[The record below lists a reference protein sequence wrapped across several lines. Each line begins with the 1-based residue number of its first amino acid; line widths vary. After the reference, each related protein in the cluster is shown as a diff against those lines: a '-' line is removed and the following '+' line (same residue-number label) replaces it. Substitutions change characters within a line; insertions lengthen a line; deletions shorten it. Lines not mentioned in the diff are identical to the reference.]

1 MVKEAKI
8 SVILTSYNKA
18 NSVGKAIESVL
29 NQTSGNWELFI
40 MDDNSNQETVSVIN
54 KYTKDKRIVYYNSH
68 IQDSER
74 FKTTRYATL
83 INTVIPKTTGKYIT
97 YLTDDN
103 LFLPNR
109 FQIMVELMERFPSIE
124 IVYSQQLIKWL
135 DENGQVK
142 KEMVRYTKGVLT
154 NASEKVDHCSIMH
167 TRSLLD
173 KVIGE
178 FGSYWDDNPAYWL
191 CGDAAFWNRLTKF
204 ASFFPLPKTL
214 DISIKS
220 TDSFQRLYTYLP
232 ENIPDGTLI
241 KGPNTDIFII
251 ENQERRKI
259 FPDVFTKLK
268 YEINKVVNIPDPFV
282 FKYTEGPS
290 VEMNQ
295 MPNQRLIKAKD
306 HPKVY
311 YIQNNQKYPI
321 KSEKVFHDYKFE
333 FAKIIIVDEEV
344 LTALP
349 EGLPIEEIENT
360 NIIPDGVLFN
370 LNSDFYL
377 SIHNRLHPIDGLVAN
392 KLNLPVINPVN
403 VGASFLAK
411 FKKGEPISW
420 HLPFKK

>member
-1 MVKEAKI
+1 MKPIV
-8 SVILTSYNKA
+8 SVIFTSYNKPVT
-18 NSVGKAIESVL
+18 VGKAIESVL
-29 NQTSGNWELFI
+29 NQTFGNWELFI

-74 FKTTRYATL
+74 FKTTRYAVL
-83 INTVIPKTTGKYIT
+83 INEALPKAAGKYIT

-103 LFLPNR
+103 IFLPDR
-109 FQIMVELMERFPSIE
+109 FKIMVDVLEKYPNIK

-135 DENGQVK
+135 DENGQLK

-173 KVIGE
+173 EIIEE
-178 FGSYWDDNPAYWL
+178 FGSYWDDNPVYWF

-220 TDSFQRLYTYLP
+220 TDSFQRLFSYLP
-232 ENIPDGTLI
+232 EKIPDGTLI
-241 KGPNTDIFII
+241 KGPSTEVYII
-251 ENQERRKI
+251 DQQERRKI
-259 FPDVFTKLK
+259 LPDVFYRLK
-268 YEINKVVNIPDPFV
+268 YEKNKVVNIPDPFV
-282 FKYTEGPS
+282 FKYKEGQS
-290 VEMNQ
+290 VDLNL
-295 MPNQRLIKAKD
+295 MPNQRLIKEKN
-306 HPKVY
+306 HSKIY
-311 YIQNNQKYPI
+311 YIQNNQKHPI
-321 KSEKVFHDYKFE
+321 KSEKAFHDYKFD
-333 FAKIIIVDEEV
+333 FAKIVFVDEEV

-377 SIHNRLHPIDGLVAN
+377 SINNCLHPIDGLVAN

-411 FKKGEPISW
+411 FKKGVPISW
-420 HLPFKK
+420 HLPFEK